1 MEDQEGIWDSI
12 AFGWETYRIK
22 PIDEVIEF
30 LKEKRGKILDLGCG
44 GGKHFPYINGEIY
57 GIDFSQ
63 GMLNYAQERADKNN
77 LKVNLTK
84 TTADSLPF
92 KDNFFDSAIFVAA
105 LHCIEKKEKRENSL
119 KELFRVLK
127 LNSEALITVWDYDQE
142 RFKNSEKESTI
153 PWKHNGKEY
162 KRYYYLYDK
171 EEFINLLKKVGLEIV
186 KISDKESPNGFY
198 SQKNINVI
206 VRKP

>member
-1 MEDQEGIWDSI
+1 MENQEEIWDNI

-22 PIDEVIEF
+22 PIDEVVEF
-30 LKEKRGKILDLGCG
+30 LKDKKGKILDLGCG
-44 GGKHFPYINGEIY
+44 GGKHFPYMNGEVY
-57 GIDFSQ
+57 GVDFSKK
-63 GMLNYAQERADKNN
+63 MLEYAQDRANKNK

-92 KDNFFDSAIFVAA
+92 EDNFFDSIIFIAAI
-105 LHCIEKKEKRENSL
+105 HCIPEKEKRENAL
-119 KELFRVLK
+119 KELLRVLK
-127 LNSEALITVWDYDQE
+127 SKSEALITVWDKDQE
-142 RFKNSEKESTI
+142 KFKDSNKEATI
-153 PWKHNGKEY
+153 PWKHDGKEY
-162 KRYYYLYDK
+162 QRYYYLYDK
-171 EEFINLLKKVGLEIV
+171 MEFVNLLKKIGFEII